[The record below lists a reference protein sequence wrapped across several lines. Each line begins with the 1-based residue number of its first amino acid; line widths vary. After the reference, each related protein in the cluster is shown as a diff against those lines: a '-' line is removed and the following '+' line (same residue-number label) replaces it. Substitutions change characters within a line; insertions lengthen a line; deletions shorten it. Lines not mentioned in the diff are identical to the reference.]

1 MMSKHLLSAICLLM
15 LPLVA
20 HAEDEI
26 RYYNQCENA
35 IYVDTTFSIEVDS
48 LTCYYFTANTYDLPV
63 TVYFFPKR
71 LSEADPEVYVDFS
84 CVSGEYSD
92 PNVENLVAN
101 AAASGIHFPMM
112 PKLETIVSEDGI
124 PGYRLSYNRDILDML
139 AAYNIDYSIPVM
151 VQMISPCAGTAR
163 IDNLYTTHN
172 CEDRAILWD
181 RMDTIHILAK
191 DSTTAYR
198 IPIQEWFISG
208 NGLSVYWSGTT
219 APIAYIM
226 SDDCVLDTVAENYID
241 RWRFES
247 TDEESG
253 YYVQDI
259 SPDVMDIY
267 ARSGK
272 NLYVQF
278 LSSEKGNV
286 YVDDY
291 KDHTITLSTCTGNRK
306 TTLIDFPSATEGI
319 AITTAVVTSATKSY
333 RFKAEDIQGKNI
345 RFSWKTDNHMPSG
358 AFIGRFCGFELD
370 INDADV
376 LDTVEFHYHAED
388 DMMYGYLPQVR
399 VDKIVEKNAE
409 GWLFLQVGRHE
420 AGTFRWDEY
429 TPLVLDCDQTS
440 TQITADT
447 TLRIPALN
455 HETAYK
461 INESDFLDSYQHTFR
476 WVGTK
481 QTYFWI
487 SDTCSYPY
495 APNNPHVKSRNTIQK
510 NSTLSFT
517 AEELEELFDN
527 YADGFGNLYIRM
539 RSGSEGQL
547 VVRTIVPDIPSGMLE
562 ATIGERTSRLI
573 MRGNSV
579 YIEVTEVDQ
588 VTLYDL
594 LGHKV
599 E

>member
-1 MMSKHLLSAICLLM
+1 MKKYLLSCLFL
-15 LPLVA
+15 LLLSWSA
-20 HAEDEI
+20 RAEGFT
-26 RYYNQCENA
+26 YYNQCENA

-63 TVYFFPKR
+63 TVYFFPKYITE
-71 LSEADPEVYVDFS
+71 SEPEVYVDFS
-84 CVSGEYSD
+84 CVTGEYAD

-112 PKLETIVSEDGI
+112 PKLETIVNEDSR
-124 PGYRLSYNRDILDML
+124 PGYRLSYDRDLLDIL
-139 AAYNIDYSIPVM
+139 ASYNIDYTIPVM

-172 CEDRAILWD
+172 CEERTILWD

-198 IPIQEWFISG
+198 IPIQEWYVNG

-226 SDDCVLDTVAENYID
+226 SDDCILDTINTNYID
-241 RWRFES
+241 IWRFKK
-247 TDEESG
+247 TDDDNG

-259 SPDVMDIY
+259 SPAVMDIY

-291 KDHTITLSTCTGNRK
+291 KDHTITLNTCTGNRK
-306 TTLIDFPSATEGI
+306 TTLIEFPSATEGI
-319 AITTAVVTSATKSY
+319 AITTDVVTNATKSY
-333 RFKAEDIQGKNI
+333 RFKAEDIKGKNI
-345 RFSWKTDNHMPSG
+345 RFSWKSADHRPAG
-358 AFIGRFCGFELD
+358 VFIGRFCGFNLD

-376 LDTVEFHYHAED
+376 LDTVVLNYDAED

-399 VDKIVEKNAE
+399 VDKVVEKNTE
-409 GWLFLQVGRHE
+409 GWLFLQIGRHE
-420 AGTFRWDEY
+420 PGTFWWDEY
-429 TPLVLDCDQTS
+429 TPEVLDCDQTG
-440 TQITADT
+440 ILIGADT
-447 TLRIPALN
+447 TLSVPALN
-455 HETAYK
+455 QEQAYK
-461 INESDFLDSYQHTFR
+461 IHESEFLDGNKHTFR
-476 WVGTK
+476 WVGKK

-495 APNNPHVKSRNTIQK
+495 APNNPHVKSPNTIAK
-510 NSTLSFT
+510 NTTLSFS
-517 AEELEELFDN
+517 AEELDNLFTN

-539 RSGSEGQL
+539 RSGAEGQL
-547 VVRTIVPDIPSGMLE
+547 VVRTIIPDTPSDILQ
-562 ATIGERTSRLI
+562 ATIGERTSRLV
-573 MRGNSV
+573 MRDNSV
-579 YIEVTEVDQ
+579 YIEVTEGGT

-594 LGHKV
+594 LGRKV